1 MAERT
6 WRQKCGTVGAV
17 VVCGSLLFYV
27 GKLMV
32 SRNFTLSHFDA
43 MATWADIGFLLG
55 VSGMILGVVT
65 TDMKFRTPV
74 LIGAMAM
81 CVAWFFDIAW
91 TVMTK

>member
-1 MAERT
+1 MAERR
-6 WRQKCGTVGAV
+6 WRQKCGAVGAIV
-17 VVCGSLLFYV
+17 VAGSSLAYV

-32 SRNFTLSHFDA
+32 SRNFILSHFDA
-43 MATWADIGFLLG
+43 MATWADVGFLLG
-55 VSGMILGVVT
+55 VLGMILAVVT
-65 TDMKFRTPV
+65 TDKKFRTSV